1 MTKTLSEN
9 MAKNKTFILA
19 LDLYEKWDKATLTAH
34 LISAS
39 CAKNF
44 GDRNSLLCLF
54 TESAGSDILIS
65 DFGNDLSASTTS
77 REKLEMTEVQA
88 STKIDY

>member
-1 MTKTLSEN
+1 

-39 CAKNF
+39 SAKNF

-77 REKLEMTEVQA
+77 TEKLEMTEVQA